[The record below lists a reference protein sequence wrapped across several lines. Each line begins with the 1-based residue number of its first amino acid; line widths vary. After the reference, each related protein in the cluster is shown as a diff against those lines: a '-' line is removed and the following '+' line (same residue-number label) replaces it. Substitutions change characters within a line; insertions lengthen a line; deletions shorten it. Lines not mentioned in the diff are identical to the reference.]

1 MSTVTE
7 GDEPSSARL
16 AEVERAMRETSERYR
31 SLFDYH
37 PNAVFSL
44 DLEGR
49 FTTVNAAAERVS
61 GYAEDE
67 LLGTSFTGMLPP
79 QELEPTIA
87 AFFKALER
95 RPQRFEVT
103 FLRKDGV
110 LVDLSVTGLPIV
122 VDDEV
127 VGVYG
132 IAEDITARNRLLA
145 ELAEA
150 RRTAEEANGAKSLF
164 LANMSHEIRT
174 PLTSVL
180 AAAEM
185 LGDTVLDDEQL
196 MLTQVMERQGVR
208 LLRLVDEILDF
219 SRIEAGKTALDEVSF
234 GLRALVEEVVGTHR
248 AEAAAK
254 GLELSV
260 EFDDRVDDRATGD
273 PSRLAQVLT
282 NLVGNAVKFTHVG
295 WVRVG
300 VTEHL
305 APSGP
310 MTRFAVADSGIGVGP
325 EQQAL
330 LFESF
335 NQADPSI
342 TRNYGG
348 AGLGLAICRQLVT
361 LMGGTIDLQCPPGEG
376 CTFTF
381 TVPMAPVG

>member
-1 MSTVTE
+1 MSAGAE
-7 GDEPSSARL
+7 EQEARL
-16 AEVERAMRETSERYR
+16 AAVEWAMRETSQRYR

-49 FTTVNAAAERVS
+49 FTTVNAAAEQVS
-61 GYAEDE
+61 GYTEDE
-67 LLGTSFTGMLPP
+67 LEGMPFTDMLPP
-79 QELEPTIA
+79 QEIEPTVT
-87 AFFKALER
+87 AFVKMLER
-95 RPQRFEVT
+95 KPQRLEVA

-150 RRTAEEANGAKSLF
+150 RRTAEEANSAKSLF

-185 LGDTVLDDEQL
+185 LCETDLDDAQRRLAQL
-196 MLTQVMERQGVR
+196 MDRQGDR

-219 SRIEAGKTALDEVSF
+219 SRIEAGKTALDEVPF
-234 GLRALVEEVVGTHR
+234 GLRDLVDEVVGTHR

-254 GLELSV
+254 GLALSV
-260 EFDDRVDDRATGD
+260 EVGDGVDDRATGD
-273 PSRLAQVLT
+273 PARLAQVLT
-282 NLVGNAVKFTHVG
+282 NLVGNAVKFTHDG
-295 WVRVG
+295 WVRVT
-300 VTEHL
+300 VIEY
-305 APSGP
+305 ADPAGP
-310 MTRFAVADSGIGVGP
+310 MTRFTVADSGIGVSA
-325 EQQAL
+325 EQQAM

-342 TRNYGG
+342 TRRYGG
-348 AGLGLAICRQLVT
+348 TGLGLAICRQLVT
-361 LMGGTIDLQCPPGEG
+361 LMGGQIELECPPGEG

-381 TVPMAPVG
+381 TVPVSPPG